1 MTGRL
6 RGAKKAAPGESVSDA
21 EQELFGGKLRYD
33 QGYVRHDGALVRMS
47 FWSMA
52 KTLPR
57 MVALVVRAAW
67 EADRRALAGVVLAEL
82 GQGVASAYGLVAVN
96 GVLTSLFTGGPTP
109 ERLGQALPALVVL
122 AVMSMCVAV
131 LAAWSVAMSGRLEPQ
146 VERAVSTR
154 YYTATTRVELVA
166 TEEPAVQRVLEA
178 GKFGTDSARRMLG
191 LSVGI
196 ANALIGMVAAGA
208 VLAALHP
215 LLLPTLLGVALPKG
229 WGAVRSARREY
240 ASRRHWIDHRR
251 AIASLLQY
259 LTLPHA
265 GGEIRAHGAGE
276 LLLRGYGEMSASMEV
291 EQRRLARAQAH
302 TDLLAAALSG
312 VAALGAYGMLWWLLT
327 GGGMPL
333 AVGGTAVI
341 AIRNSTAKLSSLVT
355 QLNRMY
361 EEMLFLTDTQE
372 AIDVAAR
379 HTIPESGADLPEVVD
394 DVRLED
400 VSFTYPGGERPAL
413 DGVSLSV
420 PRGKVIALVGANG
433 SGKTTLARILA
444 GLMLPGE
451 GRVWWEGTARGA
463 QVRVEMREADRR
475 QLFGKVALLGQD
487 FPRWQMSAR
496 TNVTIG
502 DARVPSDPERMEAA
516 ARDTDARGVVDGLP
530 HGWDS
535 IVVKGYERGTQI
547 SGGQWQKLAHA
558 RVRYRAA
565 PFVLVDEPTSAL
577 DPHAEIETF
586 ARLRRLTE
594 QDTTVVLITHRLA
607 ATATAD
613 RIYVLDG
620 GRLVEDGDHGTLM
633 AREDGLYRSMYQAQ
647 AAQYG
652 LVPPAREETS
662 REEASP
668 GQAPR
673 VPRAPHQSGRPV
685 TPGESQTG

>member
-1 MTGRL
+1 M
-6 RGAKKAAPGESVSDA
+6 
-21 EQELFGGKLRYD
+21 FGGKLRYD
-33 QGYVRHDGALVRMS
+33 QAYVRHEGALIRMS
-47 FWSMA
+47 FWEMA
-52 KTLPR
+52 QALPR

-82 GQGVASAYGLVAVN
+82 GQGLASAYGLVAVN
-96 GVLTSLFTGGPTP
+96 GVLTSLFAGGPTP
-109 ERLGQALPALVVL
+109 ERLRQALPALVVL

-154 YYTATTRVELVA
+154 YYTAVTRVELVA

-196 ANALIGMVAAGA
+196 ANALIGMVAAGT
-208 VLAALHP
+208 VLASLHP

-240 ASRRHWIDHRR
+240 TSRRHWIDHRR

-259 LTLPHA
+259 LTMPHA
-265 GGEIRAHGAGE
+265 GAEIRAHGAGE
-276 LLLRGYGEMSASMEV
+276 LLLRGYGEMSASTEA

-302 TDLLAAALSG
+302 TDLIASALSG

-341 AIRNSTAKLSSLVT
+341 AIRNSTAKLSSLVM

-361 EEMLFLTDTQE
+361 EEMLLLTDTQE
-372 AIDVAAR
+372 AIDMAAR
-379 HTIPESGADLPEVVD
+379 HAIPESGADLPEVVNAIRVD
-394 DVRLED
+394 N
-400 VSFTYPGGERPAL
+400 VSFTYPGAEKPAL
-413 DGVSLSV
+413 DAVSLSV

-433 SGKTTLARILA
+433 SGKTTLAKILA

-451 GRVWWEGTARGA
+451 GRVWWEGGGTADDP
-463 QVRVEMREADRR
+463 VRVEVRDADRR
-475 QLFGKVALLGQD
+475 QLFEKVALLGQD
-487 FPRWQMSAR
+487 YPRWQMSAR
-496 TNVTIG
+496 TNITIG
-502 DARVPSDPERMEAA
+502 DARVPADGERLETA
-516 ARDTDARGVVDGLP
+516 ARDADARHIVDGLP

-558 RVRYRAA
+558 RIRYRGAA
-565 PFVLVDEPTSAL
+565 FVLVDEPTSAL

-594 QDTTVVLITHRLA
+594 EDTTVVLITHRLA

-613 RIYVLDG
+613 HIYVLDR

-633 AREDGLYRSMYQAQ
+633 GREGGLYRSMYQAQ
-647 AAQYG
+647 AAQYD
-652 LVPPAREETS
+652 LVPTQAERTDGAVES
-662 REEASP
+662 AS
-668 GQAPR
+668 
-673 VPRAPHQSGRPV
+673 
-685 TPGESQTG
+685 

>member
-1 MTGRL
+1 MTGRG
-6 RGAKKAAPGESVSDA
+6 RGARKPEAGETVSDA
-21 EQELFGGKLRYD
+21 ERELFGGKLRYD
-33 QGYVRHDGALVRMS
+33 QSYVRHEGALIRMS
-47 FWSMA
+47 FWAMA
-52 KTLPR
+52 RALPR

-67 EADRRALAGVVLAEL
+67 EADRRALVGVVLAEL
-82 GQGVASAYGLVAVN
+82 GQGLASAYGLVAVN
-96 GVLTSLFTGGPTP
+96 GVLTSLFAGGPTP
-109 ERLGQALPALVVL
+109 ERLRQALPALLVL

-154 YYTATTRVELVA
+154 YYTAATSVELAA

-196 ANALIGMVAAGA
+196 ANALIGMIAAGA

-240 ASRRHWIDHRR
+240 TSRRHWIDHRR

-276 LLLRGYGEMSASMEV
+276 LLLRGYGEMSATMEA

-302 TDLLAAALSG
+302 TDLIASALSG
-312 VAALGAYGMLWWLLT
+312 AAALGAYGVLWWLLT
-327 GGGMPL
+327 SGGMPL

-341 AIRNSTAKLSSLVT
+341 AIRNSTAKLSSLVM

-372 AIDVAAR
+372 AIDLAAL
-379 HTIPESGADLPEVVD
+379 HTIPDSGAALPEVVD
-394 DVRLED
+394 EVRLEN
-400 VSFTYPGGERPAL
+400 VTFTYPGAQKPAL
-413 DGVSLSV
+413 DGVSLTV
-420 PRGKVIALVGANG
+420 PRGSVVALVGANG
-433 SGKTTLARILA
+433 SGKTTLAKILA
-444 GLMLPGE
+444 GLMLPG
-451 GRVWWEGTARGA
+451 GGCVWWQGTARGA
-463 QVRVEMREADRR
+463 AVRVEVRDADRR
-475 QLFGKVALLGQD
+475 QVFGQVALLGQD

-496 TNVTIG
+496 TNITIG
-502 DARVPSDPERMEAA
+502 DARVPPDPERMETA
-516 ARDTDARGVVDGLP
+516 AREADARGIVDGLP

-594 QDTTVVLITHRLA
+594 EGITVVLITHRLA

-613 RIYVLDG
+613 HIYVLDE
-620 GRLVEDGDHGTLM
+620 GRLVENGDHGTLM
-633 AREDGLYRSMYQAQ
+633 AREDGVYRSMYQAQ

-652 LVPPAREETS
+652 LVPPPRGQAGRGAE
-662 REEASP
+662 EEA
-668 GQAPR
+668 PR
-673 VPRAPHQSGRPV
+673 EPYRNG
-685 TPGESQTG
+685 